1 VVVPRGIA
9 STFTPAPHRTVTPVI
24 QPAAGNR
31 NRLIGR
37 DVWFW
42 PPVGPEAKRIRV
54 IVSTLWEAAWADAD
68 IPGR

>member
-1 VVVPRGIA
+1 
-9 STFTPAPHRTVTPVI
+9 VI
-24 QPAAGNR
+24 QPAVGNR